1 MQHAKNRNTY
11 LSGGGNLPQACPSS
25 WSQWWIRWRVPSMLR
40 MEYYQLPG
48 VVLLEGLEALLIAH
62 SNVVDGL
69 MPDPQLTQL
78 VGE

>member
-1 MQHAKNRNTY
+1 MEC
-11 LSGGGNLPQACPSS
+11 CP
-25 WSQWWIRWRVPSMLR
+25 
-40 MEYYQLPG
+40 LPG
-48 VVLLEGLEALLIAH
+48 VVLLEGLEALLILD